1 MTSTLETTP
10 RAGTSGSLRRPLGAV
25 LAAVGIPM
33 FMVALDNL
41 VVTNALPVIR
51 TELNASLSDLQ
62 WFVNAY
68 TLSFASLLLTAS
80 ALGDR
85 FGRRRIF
92 LAGIALF
99 TAASAAC
106 ALATEPWMLVA
117 ARAIQ
122 GFGGAAVMPLSL
134 TLLSDAVPEKMR
146 SAAIGI
152 WGGISG
158 LGIAVGPVVGGAVVG
173 GLSWQWIFW
182 LNVPVGI
189 AVLPFAARV
198 LGESFG
204 GARRFDPLGLVLSAG
219 GVLAIV
225 WAVVHGADDGW
236 TSAPV
241 LSGLLGGAALLAVFI
256 AWERRTP
263 APMLPLRLFRSRA
276 FRVSNI
282 TSFTFAVGVFGAI
295 FLISQYFQV
304 VRGYSPFES
313 GLRTLPWTAAP
324 MIVAPL
330 AGLLVGRIGART
342 MLVAGQVML
351 AAALAWMATVSTVD
365 AGYDSFIGAMVLGG
379 VGMGL
384 TFAPSAT
391 VVMASAA
398 AEDRAMASGTNNTIR
413 EVGVAIG
420 VAILASIFASH
431 GSYASPQGF
440 VDGLVPAVWTGA
452 VIVAVGAVIVALR
465 LPRHIVAIEAPA
477 TAPDPGHDDAVTAS
491 AHA

>member
-1 MTSTLETTP
+1 MTSALETTP
-10 RAGTSGSLRRPLGAV
+10 RAGTAGSLRRPLGAV

-92 LAGIALF
+92 LVGIALF

-182 LNVPVGI
+182 LNVPIGI

-241 LSGLLGGAALLAVFI
+241 LSGLLGGAALLAAFI
-256 AWERRTP
+256 AWEMRTP

-324 MIVAPL
+324 MVVAPL
-330 AGLLVGRIGART
+330 AGLVVGRIGART
-342 MLVAGQVML
+342 LLVAGQAML
-351 AAALAWMATVSTVD
+351 AGALAWMATVSTVD
-365 AGYDSFIGAMVLGG
+365 AGYGSFIGAMVLGG

-398 AEDRAMASGTNNTIR
+398 AEDRAMASGTNNTVR

-452 VIVAVGAVIVALR
+452 VIVAAGAVIVLLR
-465 LPRHIVAIEAPA
+465 LPRHLVTIEAPA
-477 TAPDPGHDDAVTAS
+477 GVRESDRDAVTVS
-491 AHA
+491 ADA

>member
-10 RAGTSGSLRRPLGAV
+10 RAGTGGSLRRPLGAV

-92 LAGIALF
+92 LVGIALF

-182 LNVPVGI
+182 LNVPIGI

-241 LSGLLGGAALLAVFI
+241 LSGLLGGAALLAAFI
-256 AWERRTP
+256 AWEMRTP

-324 MIVAPL
+324 MVVAPL
-330 AGLLVGRIGART
+330 AGLVVGRIGART
-342 MLVAGQVML
+342 LLVAGQAML

-365 AGYDSFIGAMVLGG
+365 AGYSSFIGAMVLGG

-398 AEDRAMASGTNNTIR
+398 AEDRAMASGTNNTVR

-452 VIVAVGAVIVALR
+452 VIVAAGAVIVLLR
-465 LPRHIVAIEAPA
+465 LPRHLVTIEAPA
-477 TAPDPGHDDAVTAS
+477 GARESDRDAVTVS
-491 AHA
+491 ADA